1 MEEFL
6 MRLQKIF
13 WRLGLAVTLLMLGA
27 CGPADQPLPPTLDTV
42 MIFTQAAQTVAVQL
56 TETSAAQAAAATST
70 PTLALPDTFTPAA
83 PPPVL
88 TLPPG
93 GTNQPIFTP
102 TISLLPLGTPTG
114 ALCNNSAYVTMV
126 GVQDGAILKPGQ
138 QFVTGWLIQNTGF
151 CDWLPGYSLVR
162 TGGNTDFSAS
172 PFSIRSPQDVVP
184 AGAIAEISLHM
195 TAPKT
200 PGTYEAFY
208 QMYSNLNVPFGTG
221 MSIRIEV
228 RK

>member
-1 MEEFL
+1 

-13 WRLGLAVTLLMLGA
+13 CRLGLAVILLMLGA
-27 CGPADQPLPPTLDTV
+27 CGPSEQSLPPTLDTA

-56 TETSAAQAAAATST
+56 TETSAAQTAAAPAATST
-70 PTLALPDTFTPAA
+70 PTLALPDTVTPAA

-102 TISLLPLGTPTG
+102 TIALLPVGTPTG
-114 ALCNNSAYVTMV
+114 ALCNDSAYVTMI
-126 GVQDGAILKPGQ
+126 GVQDGTVLKPGQ
-138 QFVTGWLIQNTGF
+138 QFSTGWLIQNTGF
-151 CDWLPGYSLVR
+151 CDWLPGYGLVR

-172 PFSIRSPQDVVP
+172 PFSIRSLQDVVP
-184 AGAIAEISLHM
+184 AGAIAEISMRM

-200 PGTYEAFY
+200 PGTYEAWY